1 MNRRLASLAAIAL
14 PLVGLAGMWASTE
27 QWSRQGTDWL
37 VPVEGYDPRDL
48 LRGHYVQ
55 FRYAWPGA
63 EEPAFDGAFPDGQG
77 QYPFGG
83 CLEGTAPELE
93 RVRKLISEA
102 EREACAAYLAPDE
115 FGMFGGPDLPR
126 EGRLYVA
133 QTAGPELEQEL
144 RKGEQQG
151 MIRVRLRSDG
161 TLTPQELTFR
171 PRPSAPEATEDS
183 PAGPEAS
190 AAPPRIR

>member
-27 QWSRQGTDWL
+27 RWSRQGTDWL

-63 EEPAFDGAFPDGQG
+63 EVPATGEPFGAQ
-77 QYPFGG
+77 QNAYPFGG
-83 CLEGTAPELE
+83 CLEGTAPRLE
-93 RVRKLISEA
+93 RVRKLASEA
-102 EREACAAYLAPDE
+102 EREACAAYLAPE
-115 FGMFGGPDLPR
+115 ETGMFGGPDLPR
-126 EGRLYVA
+126 DGRLYIP
-133 QTAGPELEQEL
+133 QTAGPALEKRL
-144 RKGEQQG
+144 RDTDTAAT
-151 MIRVRLRSDG
+151 IRVRLRSDG
-161 TLTPQELTFR
+161 AVTPLELTFS
-171 PRPSAPEATEDS
+171 PRPPVPDRDS

-190 AAPPRIR
+190 AAPPRSR

>member
-1 MNRRLASLAAIAL
+1 MNRRLAALLALVL

-27 QWSRQGTDWL
+27 RWSRQGTDWL

-63 EEPAFDGAFPDGQG
+63 EEPAFDGAFAENQG

-83 CLEGTAPELE
+83 CIEGSAPEIE
-93 RVRKLISEA
+93 RVRKLASEA
-102 EREACAAYLAPDE
+102 DRETCPTYLAPEE

-171 PRPSAPEATEDS
+171 PRLPRQEDS
-183 PAGPEAS
+183 PAGPGAS
-190 AAPPRIR
+190 ATPPRSR